1 MRGNMKKKNNAKNKK
16 IMPKNPQG
24 KGFYKIL
31 ITILPICVLAL
42 ALLVFFRNSD
52 YFKIAEIEI
61 IDGESGAGTSARDL
75 LKMYKGRNIFEVDI
89 NMLASRIKTENP
101 FIKYA
106 VVKRVFPNRLE
117 IGIVERIPVALVK
130 AQKDYP
136 VDADGMVLPPK
147 AADKQL
153 IAINGVHSW
162 ATPKAGTRIVDR
174 NLKTALALVKLFKE
188 KSITGVRSIDASDR
202 RNAVFQLKNGVE
214 IKIGNED
221 FDPRLDM
228 LKATLSRKG
237 LDFEN
242 IRYIDLRFK
251 DVVIK
256 PR

>member
-1 MRGNMKKKNNAKNKK
+1 MKKKNNAKNKK
-16 IMPKNPQG
+16 IMPKKPQG

-31 ITILPICVLAL
+31 ITVLPICVLTL
-42 ALLVFFRNSD
+42 ALLAFFRNSD
-52 YFKIAEIEI
+52 YFRIAEIEM
-61 IDGESGAGTSARDL
+61 IDSESGAGISAGDL

-106 VVKRVFPNRLE
+106 IVKRVLPNRLE
-117 IGIVERIPVALVK
+117 ISVVERIPVALVK
-130 AQKDYP
+130 AREDYP
-136 VDADGMVLPPK
+136 VDADGMVLPSEVG
-147 AADKQL
+147 DKQL
-153 IAINGVHSW
+153 IAISGVHSW
-162 ATPKAGTRIVDR
+162 AIPEAGRKIVDR
-174 NLKTALALVKLFKE
+174 NLRTALALVKLFKE
-188 KSITGVRSIDASDR
+188 KSITDVRSIDTSDR
-202 RNAVFQLKNGVE
+202 RNAIFQLKNGVE